1 MKCIHCGTD
10 TRGKDRASNG
20 GRCAGCKH
28 RFAFE
33 PLKDPLGVT
42 DPQFHAAV
50 QRVSGDGNVA
60 FTDRQLWY
68 ELNRKWMRPVFW
80 RTPFPW
86 IALGS
91 GPAAGALAAV
101 FALKAAIL
109 PVALAA
115 GAIGLG
121 AAVFLHRRAG
131 RRGPLARPPRI
142 PFDRFRSEYVAKW
155 QEVHGSVAGLADPRP
170 AVPAAQLPSIAADV
184 SAFSFDRAVV
194 TDRWETAAMLVAN
207 RFHFEHNCAVLS
219 LDGYP
224 EAIGQTVKN
233 MLRRNHQLTVFA
245 LHDASPD
252 GCLLPLTL
260 REPDW
265 FPEPS
270 VRVVDLGLRPET
282 ARRLRLPVI
291 NVPVRR
297 LPPRLAEI
305 LPPEEVEWLLAGNTT
320 ELACLRPAQV
330 LRAAYDGIRR
340 VGHPGDP
347 ASTSGSGSGADVGP
361 YYGPA
366 GIIWVGDFHHDE
378 RRDSAS
384 VDGFG

>member
-33 PLKDPLGVT
+33 PLGDPLKVT
-42 DPQFHAAV
+42 DGQFHTAL
-50 QRVSGDGNVA
+50 QRVSPDGGVA

-68 ELNRKWMRPVFW
+68 ELNRTWRLPVFW
-80 RTPFPW
+80 SASPPW
-86 IALGS
+86 TQLGFLSLMAFGGMAALVSVQVAILSVGA
-91 GPAAGALAAV
+91 GAAG
-101 FALKAAIL
+101 
-109 PVALAA
+109 
-115 GAIGLG
+115 LG
-121 AAVFLHRRAG
+121 VTAYRKRRAG
-131 RRGPLARPPRI
+131 PGDPPPR
-142 PFDRFRSEYVAKW
+142 PLRVAFERFRSDYLGKW
-155 QEVHGSVAGLADPRP
+155 QQVHGPVAGLVDPRP
-170 AVPAAQLPSIAADV
+170 ALPAAQVTSVAADV

-194 TDRWETAAMLVAN
+194 TDRWEAAAMLVAN

-224 EAIGQTVKN
+224 EGIGETVKN
-233 MLRRNHQLTVFA
+233 MLRRNPQLTVFA
-245 LHDASPD
+245 LHDASPE
-252 GCLLPLTL
+252 GCLLPLVL

-265 FPEPS
+265 FPEPG

-282 ARRLRLPVI
+282 ARRLRLPVV
-291 NVPVRR
+291 NVPVHR

-305 LPPEEVEWLLAGNTT
+305 LAPEDVEWLLAGNTT
-320 ELACLRPAQV
+320 ELACLRPAQL

-340 VGHPGDP
+340 AGHPGDT
-347 ASTSGSGSGADVGP
+347 ALTSGSGTDVGP
-361 YYGPA
+361 YYGPG

-378 RRDSAS
+378 RRDTAS

>member
-10 TRGKDRASNG
+10 TRGPDRASNG

-33 PLKDPLGVT
+33 PLRDPLGVT
-42 DPQFHAAV
+42 DGQFHAAV

-80 RTPFPW
+80 QSPFSW
-86 IALGS
+86 
-91 GPAAGALAAV
+91 LAAV
-101 FALKAAIL
+101 LL
-109 PVALAA
+109 Q
-115 GAIGLG
+115 
-121 AAVFLHRRAG
+121 RRAG
-131 RRGPLARPPRI
+131 KRAPLSPPPRI
-142 PFDRFRSEYVAKW
+142 PFEHFVSDYLGKW
-155 QEVHGSVAGLADPRP
+155 REVHGPLAGLVEPRP
-170 AVPAAQLPSIAADV
+170 ALPAAQVPSIAADV

-194 TDRWETAAMLVAN
+194 TDRWEVAAMLVAN

-219 LDGYP
+219 LDGFP
-224 EAIGQTVKN
+224 EAIGETVKN
-233 MLRRNHQLTVFA
+233 MLRRNPQLTVFA

-252 GCLLPLTL
+252 GCLLPLVL
-260 REPDW
+260 REPEW
-265 FPEPS
+265 FPQPT

-282 ARRLRLPVI
+282 ARRLRLPVTG
-291 NVPVRR
+291 VPVRG

-305 LPPEEVEWLLAGNTT
+305 LPPEDVEWLLAGNTV

-340 VGHPGDP
+340 VGHPGD
-347 ASTSGSGSGADVGP
+347 AVSTSGSGTDVGP
-361 YYGPA
+361 YYGPG

-378 RRDSAS
+378 RRDTAS

>member
-20 GRCAGCKH
+20 GRCEGCKH
-28 RFAFE
+28 RFALE
-33 PLKDPLGVT
+33 PLGDPLGVT
-42 DPQFHAAV
+42 DGQFHAAV

-80 RTPFPW
+80 GSAFPW
-86 IALGS
+86 LALGA
-91 GPAAGALAAV
+91 GPAAAGLATAFSLNV
-101 FALKAAIL
+101 AIL
-109 PVALAA
+109 PFSLAA

-121 AAVFLHRRAG
+121 AAVLLHRRA
-131 RRGPLARPPRI
+131 RKRPPLTPPPRLS
-142 PFDRFRSEYVAKW
+142 FERFLPDYVNKW
-155 QEVHGSVAGLADPRP
+155 REAHGPIRGLVDSRP

-194 TDRWETAAMLVAN
+194 TDHWEMAAMLVAN

-224 EAIGQTVKN
+224 EATSETVKT
-233 MLRRNHQLTVFA
+233 MLRRNPQLTVFA
-245 LHDASPD
+245 LHDASPE
-252 GCLLPLTL
+252 GCLLPLSL
-260 REPDW
+260 RGPDW
-265 FPEPS
+265 FPDPS

-282 ARRLRLPVI
+282 ARRLRLPVL
-291 NVPVRR
+291 NHPVRR

-305 LPPEEVEWLLAGNTT
+305 LPQEEVEWLLAGNTA
-320 ELACLRPAQV
+320 ELATLRPAQV

-347 ASTSGSGSGADVGP
+347 VAGTETDSGSDVGF
-361 YYGPA
+361 YGPA
-366 GIIWVGDFHHDE
+366 GIIWVGDVHDE
-378 RRDSAS
+378 RHDTAS

>member
-20 GRCAGCKH
+20 GRCEGCKH

-42 DPQFHAAV
+42 DTQFQAAI
-50 QRVSGDGNVA
+50 QRVSPDGNVA

-80 RTPFPW
+80 GSAFPW
-86 IALGS
+86 LALTT
-91 GPAAGALAAV
+91 GPAAAAAAALLS
-101 FALKAAIL
+101 LKALIL
-109 PVALAA
+109 PVAVA
-115 GAIGLG
+115 GSVLGLSI
-121 AAVFLHRRAG
+121 ASIVHRRAA
-131 RRGPLARPPRI
+131 RRPPLAPPPRVT
-142 PFDRFRSEYVAKW
+142 FERFATDYVDRWR
-155 QEVHGSVAGLADPRP
+155 EVHGPVRGLVDSRP
-170 AVPAAQLPSIAADV
+170 ALPAAQLPSIAADV

-194 TDRWETAAMLVAN
+194 TDRWEAAAMLVAN

-224 EAIGQTVKN
+224 EAIGETVKN

-245 LHDASPD
+245 LHDASPE
-252 GCLLPLTL
+252 GCLLPLSL

-265 FPEPS
+265 FPDPS

-282 ARRLRLPVI
+282 ARRLRLPVL
-291 NVPVRR
+291 NRPVRE

-305 LPPEEVEWLLAGNTT
+305 LPPEEVEWLLAGNTA
-320 ELACLRPAQV
+320 ELATLRPAQV

-347 ASTSGSGSGADVGP
+347 ASGPGTDSGSDVGF
-361 YYGPA
+361 YGPA
-366 GIIWVGDFHHDE
+366 GIIWVGDVHDE
-378 RRDSAS
+378 RHDTAS

>member
-10 TRGKDRASNG
+10 TRGKDRTSNG
-20 GRCAGCKH
+20 GRCAGCNH

-33 PLKDPLGVT
+33 PLTDPLGVT

-50 QRVSGDGNVA
+50 QRVSADGNVA

-80 RTPFPW
+80 GTPFPW
-86 IALGS
+86 LALGT

-109 PVALAA
+109 PVSLAA
-115 GAIGLG
+115 GAVGLG
-121 AAVFLHRRAG
+121 AAVLLHRRAM
-131 RRGPLARPPRI
+131 RRGASSPARPPRI
-142 PFDRFRSEYVAKW
+142 PFDRFVSGYLGKW
-155 QEVHGSVAGLADPRP
+155 QEVHGPVAGLAAPRP
-170 AVPAAQLPSIAADV
+170 AATAAQLPSIAADV

-194 TDRWETAAMLVAN
+194 TDRWEVAAMLVAN

-219 LDGYP
+219 LDGFP
-224 EAIGQTVKN
+224 EAIGETVKN
-233 MLRRNHQLTVFA
+233 MLRRNPQLTVFA

-260 REPDW
+260 REPGW
-265 FPEPS
+265 FPEPT

-282 ARRLRLPVI
+282 ARRLRLPVVS
-291 NVPVRR
+291 VPVRR

-305 LPPEEVEWLLAGNTT
+305 LPPEDVEWLLAGNTV

-347 ASTSGSGSGADVGP
+347 ASTSGAGTDVG
-361 YYGPA
+361 YGYGPG
-366 GIIWVGDFHHDE
+366 GIIWVGDFHDE
-378 RRDSAS
+378 RRDTAS

>member
-10 TRGKDRASNG
+10 TRGPDRTSNG
-20 GRCAGCKH
+20 GRCAGCRH
-28 RFAFE
+28 LFAFE

-42 DPQFHAAV
+42 DTQFQAAV

-60 FTDRQLWY
+60 FSDRQLWF

-80 RTPFPW
+80 STPLSW
-86 IALGS
+86 LARLLGR
-91 GPAAGALAAV
+91 GTGKPAAPA
-101 FALKAAIL
+101 
-109 PVALAA
+109 
-115 GAIGLG
+115 
-121 AAVFLHRRAG
+121 
-131 RRGPLARPPRI
+131 ARPPRVA
-142 PFDRFRSEYVAKW
+142 FDRFRTEYVDRWLA
-155 QEVHGSVAGLADPRP
+155 VHGPVAGLVDPRP
-170 AVPAAQLPSIAADV
+170 DTPAPQLPSIAADI

-224 EAIGQTVKN
+224 DAIGDTVKN
-233 MLRRNHQLTVFA
+233 MLRRNPQLTVFA
-245 LHDASPD
+245 LHDASPQ
-252 GCLLPLTL
+252 GCMLPLDL
-260 REPDW
+260 RGPDW
-265 FPEPS
+265 FPEPT

-282 ARRLRLPVI
+282 ARRLKLPAMSQ
-291 NVPVRR
+291 PVRA

-305 LPPEEVEWLLAGNTT
+305 LPQEELEWLLAGNTV
-320 ELACLRPAQV
+320 ELATLRPAQV

-347 ASTSGSGSGADVGP
+347 SSVSGSDSGSDVG
-361 YYGPA
+361 YYGYP
-366 GIIWVGDFHHDE
+366 GVIWVGDVHDE
-378 RRDSAS
+378 RRDTAT

>member
-10 TRGKDRASNG
+10 TRGPDRASNG

-68 ELNRKWMRPVFW
+68 ELNRKWMRPTFSQS
-80 RTPFPW
+80 PLPW
-86 IALGS
+86 
-91 GPAAGALAAV
+91 LAAV
-101 FALKAAIL
+101 FLR
-109 PVALAA
+109 
-115 GAIGLG
+115 
-121 AAVFLHRRAG
+121 RRAG
-131 RRGPLARPPRI
+131 KGGRVARPPRI
-142 PFDRFRSEYVAKW
+142 PFEHFASDYLGSWR
-155 QEVHGSVAGLADPRP
+155 EVHGPLAGLVEPRP
-170 AVPAAQLPSIAADV
+170 ALPAAQLPSIAADV

-194 TDRWETAAMLVAN
+194 TDRWGIAAMLVAN

-224 EAIGQTVKN
+224 EGIGETVRN
-233 MLRRNHQLTVFA
+233 MLRRNPQLTVFA

-252 GCLLPLTL
+252 GCLLPLVL

-265 FPEPS
+265 FPEPA
-270 VRVVDLGLRPET
+270 VRVVDLGLRPGT
-282 ARRLRLPVI
+282 ARHQGLPVV
-291 NVPVRR
+291 NVPVRS
-297 LPPRLAEI
+297 LPPRLAEL
-305 LPPEEVEWLLAGNTT
+305 LPPEDVEWLLAGNTV

-340 VGHPGDP
+340 AGHPGDT
-347 ASTSGSGSGADVGP
+347 ALTSGSGTDVGP
-361 YYGPA
+361 FYGPA
-366 GIIWVGDFHHDE
+366 EIIWVGDFQHDE
-378 RRDSAS
+378 RRDTAS